1 MKNLL
6 LVFVGGGVGSALRY
20 AMSGLVYRLTSLGFP
35 YGTVVVNVA
44 GCFAIGFL
52 MTALAAR
59 FDDSPALK
67 VFLTIGLLGG
77 FTTYSSFSYET
88 IALIQEA
95 KMGAAMANVFVTLA
109 GCLAGTWVGLGVG
122 RSFG

>member
-1 MKNLL
+1 MKNILL
-6 LVFVGGGVGSALRY
+6 IFVGGGLGSLLRY
-20 AMSGLVYRLTSLGFP
+20 VMSGLVYRLTSLGFP
-35 YGTVVVNVA
+35 YGTVVVNVT

-52 MTALAAR
+52 MTAMAAR

-95 KMGAAMANVFVTLA
+95 KPAAAVMNIGITLT
-109 GCLAGTWVGLGVG
+109 GCLAGAWLGLGLG
-122 RSFG
+122 RMV

>member
-1 MKNLL
+1 MKNILL
-6 LVFVGGGVGSALRY
+6 IFVGGGLGSLLRY
-20 AMSGLVYRLTSLGFP
+20 VMSGLVYRLTSLGFP
-35 YGTVVVNVA
+35 YGTVVVNVT

-52 MTALAAR
+52 MTAMAAR

-95 KMGAAMANVFVTLA
+95 KPAAAVMNIGITLT
-109 GCLAGTWVGLGVG
+109 GCLAGTWLGLGLG
-122 RSFG
+122 RMV